1 MHTETLIRP
10 SASEDTTAGMPTICA
25 AFQATAARYPN
36 RLALRLPGEGIE
48 WTWDEYAARV
58 RRAAHTL
65 HALGVRRG
73 DRVALL
79 LRNRP
84 EHLLADLAAV
94 HLGATPFSIYATSAP
109 PQVAYLVRDSGAC
122 VLITEAAFEATAA
135 AVAPGCG
142 GLEHVLRVTSGAPEL
157 DSVESPAFEFEQSW
171 RAVTPADPVCLVYTS
186 TTTGPPKGAEI
197 THEGVLANLRG
208 TWRTVHVPEG
218 LTAVSFLP
226 LAHLV
231 ERLTSHYSAIALAGT
246 VTCCPDAAALALAL
260 AQTRPTAFDAPPRMW
275 ELRARCETLREYHN
289 LPEIPPRRSQPSLS
303 HHHPTWRWRPP
314 PSPPSV
320 SLNTSA
326 RPGSQQ
332 AAERSRSGSR
342 DAPRES
348 GVGRKRQTPIAPKE
362 TNTMTTTVAPDLKP
376 DHAESEEWPTLGR
389 DVTDITREEPDAHS
403 FEPTQGRR
411 IGSNSYDDPTQGRR
425 IGSNSY
431 DDPTQGRRIGSNSYD
446 DPTQGRRIGSNS
458 YDDPTHGRRI
468 GSHSYDDPTH
478 GRKIG
483 SHPYD
488 DTTRAR

>member
-1 MHTETLIRP
+1 MHTGTLIRP
-10 SASEDTTAGMPTICA
+10 SAGDDTTAGMPTICA

-135 AVAPGCG
+135 AVAPRCG
-142 GLEHVLRVTSGAPEL
+142 GLEHVLRMTSDAPEL
-157 DSVESPAFEFEQSW
+157 DSIESPAFEFEQSW
-171 RAVTPADPVCLVYTS
+171 RAVTPADAVCLVYTS

-197 THEGVLANLRG
+197 THQGVLANLRA
-208 TWRTVHVPEG
+208 TSRTLHTPEE

-231 ERLTSHYSAIALAGT
+231 ERLTNHYSAIALARM

-260 AQTRPTAFDAPPRMW
+260 AETRRTAFGAPPRMR
-275 ELRARCETLREYHN
+275 EQLRTTCETLRDDHN
-289 LPEIPPRRSQPSLS
+289 LPQQTAPALDQHGRFHTGDLGRLGVLTGAVSTTNPRLSRVEQINRHTIPDADVASLPHQPGTREDQRSRQN
-303 HHHPTWRWRPP
+303 
-314 PSPPSV
+314 SV
-320 SLNTSA
+320 SLRQT
-326 RPGSQQ
+326 
-332 AAERSRSGSR
+332 AERSH
-342 DAPRES
+342 
-348 GVGRKRQTPIAPKE
+348 VKRP
-362 TNTMTTTVAPDLKP
+362 
-376 DHAESEEWPTLGR
+376 
-389 DVTDITREEPDAHS
+389 
-403 FEPTQGRR
+403 
-411 IGSNSYDDPTQGRR
+411 
-425 IGSNSY
+425 
-431 DDPTQGRRIGSNSYD
+431 
-446 DPTQGRRIGSNS
+446 
-458 YDDPTHGRRI
+458 
-468 GSHSYDDPTH
+468 
-478 GRKIG
+478 
-483 SHPYD
+483 
-488 DTTRAR
+488 